1 MRLIVQHNSVMGWDI
16 GGAHVKVALA
26 IAADSIAQIAQL
38 PCSLWLG
45 LEQLKIAIAKLKKDF
60 DFSHS
65 AHAIT
70 MTGELV
76 DHFGTRKEGV
86 LNLVKEMECVLQGAE
101 IHYFA
106 GEKGLVSA
114 DNAMAMYKEVA
125 SANWLA
131 SASYIATQLSD
142 ALFIDVGSTTSDVV
156 TIQGHT
162 VKFDGYTDAER
173 LYAQELVY
181 CGVVRTP
188 IFALCKSA
196 PIKDKFIPIINE
208 YFASTADVY
217 RLTKELPEHADMGD
231 TLDGCDKDVQG
242 SAIRLARMFGDDA
255 VLEDLSIWQHVAEYV
270 REQQLQMII
279 NACRKKLLKT
289 LQTLNT
295 PIVGAGVGRFLV
307 KDIAQRL
314 NRSYIDFEQLVQYE
328 NSKAAISVG
337 DCAPAASVACL
348 GYQRIFS

>member
-1 MRLIVQHNSVMGWDI
+1 LKLIVQPNSVMGWDI

-26 IAADSIAQIAQL
+26 FAADSIAQVSQL
-38 PCSLWLG
+38 SCPLWLG
-45 LEQLKIAIAKLKKDF
+45 PEQLKISIAALKKYF
-60 DFSHS
+60 DFQKSV
-65 AHAIT
+65 HAIT
-70 MTGELV
+70 MTGEMV

-86 LNLVKEMECVLQGAE
+86 LTLVKEMECALQGAE

-106 GEKGLVSA
+106 GEKGLLSA
-114 DNAMAMYKEVA
+114 NDAMVMHKEIA

-131 SASYIATQLSD
+131 SASYIALQLRD
-142 ALFIDVGSTTSDVV
+142 ALFIDIGSTTSDVV

-173 LYAQELVY
+173 LYTQELVY

-196 PIKDKFIPIINE
+196 PIRDKFNPIINE

-217 RLTKELPEHADMGD
+217 RLTKELPEYADMGD
-231 TLDGCDKDVQG
+231 TSDGRDKDVQS

-279 NACRKKLLKT
+279 NSCRKQLFKTQQSLKI
-289 LQTLNT
+289 

-314 NRSYIDFEQLVQYE
+314 NRSYIDFEQLVQFE
-328 NSKAAISVG
+328 NSKGEISVG

-348 GYQRIFS
+348 GYQKIFS